1 MPLAHR
7 PKQVKS
13 RHEATAGDAEVSLL
27 VRSVALADVAV
38 LNPRLADT
46 IQPTTLVSFVPM
58 AAVTEVTGE
67 IVREEVR
74 PYVEVARGF
83 TPFKSDDVIMAKITP
98 CFQNGKIAHAK
109 LSQPWGFGSTEFH
122 VVRAD
127 VKQLLPRYVF
137 HFLRQDYI
145 RVAGERRMTGSAGQR
160 RVPQSYLSHLEIPLP
175 PLPEQKRIAEIL
187 DQAEAL
193 RAKRRAALALLDELT
208 QSIFLDMFGDAEV
221 NSSRWPVKK
230 VEEYVFEFQGG
241 KSLESIDDDNSMN
254 RVLKVSAVTGM
265 KFRPF
270 ESKPVPDAYAPPKE
284 HFVKPND
291 LLFSRANTTELV
303 GAVAYVSECSENLL
317 LPDKLWRFVWK
328 NPGEIHPLF
337 IWFLFQTRP
346 VRREIGNR
354 ATGTSGS
361 MKNISKAKLNGI
373 PTILPPFDIQ
383 ELFANRVK
391 SVENIKTE
399 LRKSLADFDALFA
412 SLQYRAF
419 RGLL

>member
-1 MPLAHR
+1 MNNSA
-7 PKQVKS
+7 KATNWDVVKF
-13 RHEATAGDAEVSLL
+13 
-27 VRSVALADVAV
+27 ADVV
-38 LNPRLADT
+38 YFQEGP
-46 IQPTTLVSFVPM
+46 
-58 AAVTEVTGE
+58 G
-67 IVREEVR
+67 VRKWQ
-74 PYVEVARGF
+74 F
-83 TPFKSDDVIMAKITP
+83 TDVGVKLINVGNI
-98 CFQNGKIAHAK
+98 QNGTLNTKNTERHV
-109 LSQPWGFGSTEFH
+109 STEL
-122 VVRAD
+122 AQG
-127 VKQLLPRYVF
+127 KYK
-137 HFLRQDYI
+137 HFLLDEGDLVMASSGVTWGKTAWVEKEHLPLCLNTSMI
-145 RVAGERRMTGSAGQR
+145 RIRPNNERTIDKRFLRYCIESREFKTQIQRLITGSAQPNFG
-160 RVPQSYLSHLEIPLP
+160 PLHLSKVTIPLP
-175 PLPEQKRIAEIL
+175 PLSEQKRIAEIL

-241 KSLESIDDDNSMN
+241 KSLESIDDDNSIN